1 MFQKKLAHLKQTLW
15 QKFLPHFI
23 SHGVQSDEPYN
34 YYSVFFKD
42 VDHKRYHLVDYTSD
56 GIEVELWD
64 SDRHEYRQISVIPVS
79 HIDEM
84 QVDIIH
90 FLRNGQIHFNS
101 IFSFTFNYY
110 TRLSYLK
117 NIISRGKGRLVSTF
131 FSNKEFKSRDR
142 IALLNLLVNEYI
154 QQRPSKLN
162 IGASANEVIELLYG
176 KLWYKHIHNEEFLR
190 KITLLLQSLVITD
203 DLVVRDDRYFVQG
216 KAIATIVEHEKDE
229 RRSNQQL
236 KMQKNQVR
244 LMLIITASTLMITL
258 ALLSLAGVVDLHKI
272 WQYITQLK
280 PIRIILKLI

>member
-1 MFQKKLAHLKQTLW
+1 MFQKKLAHLKQMLW
-15 QKFLPHFI
+15 QKFLPLFI
-23 SHGVQSDEPYN
+23 SQGVQSDEPYN
-34 YYSVFFKD
+34 YYSVYFKN
-42 VDHKRYHLVDYTSD
+42 VDHRRYHLVDYKAD

-64 SDRHEYRQISVIPVS
+64 SDRHEYRQTSVIPVS
-79 HIDEM
+79 RLDEM

-90 FLRNGQIHFNS
+90 FLRDGPIHFNS

-110 TRLSYLK
+110 TRLIYLK
-117 NIISRGKGRLVSTF
+117 NIISRGKGRLVSAF
-131 FSNKEFKSRDR
+131 FSKKEFKSRDR

-162 IGASANEVIELLYG
+162 MGATVNEVIELLYG

-203 DLVVRDDRYFVQG
+203 DLAVRDDRYFVQG
-216 KAIATIVEHEKDE
+216 KAITTIVEHEKDE

-244 LMLIITASTLMITL
+244 LMLIITAATLMITL

-280 PIRIILKLI
+280 PIRVILKLI